1 MKYVYYI
8 EGQDNIG
15 KSTIIEELKR
25 RELISPKTTIEYH
38 KFPTHRMTNYMTLFN
53 NLLNDMKFNNRVSK
67 TDIGKLIEVTMNIL
81 INDMKYTFGNY
92 SILDQAE
99 INICDRGPLST
110 YLYQYKQ
117 YCEVMGIDFPE
128 EVNLHNFFYNV
139 VLSDDSNKIPLVI
152 NRNIILLTNEHNIK
166 LPKDNKE
173 SIEYKNEYDI
183 NEKLQ
188 NRIKTDINT
197 IKDLVKSSKGQ
208 YSIGHFNFYTVDIGT
223 TIDSKL
229 NKGRKSIEDICDE
242 IEDIIVFDYLNAKLN
257 KYGEKLPS

>member
-25 RELISPKTTIEYH
+25 RELVSHKTSIEYH

-53 NLLNDMKFNNRVSK
+53 NLFNDMRFNNRVSK
-67 TDIGKLIEVTMNIL
+67 TDIGKLIEVTMDIL
-81 INDMKYTFGNY
+81 INDMKYTFSNY

-117 YCEVMGIDFPE
+117 YCEVMGKTYLPE

-152 NRNIILLTNEHNIK
+152 NRNIILLTNEYNIK

-173 SIEYKNEYDI
+173 TIEYKNEYD
-183 NEKLQ
+183 NNQKLQ
-188 NRIKTDINT
+188 DRIKADINT
-197 IKDLVKSSKGQ
+197 IKDLVNSSKSQ
-208 YSIGHFNFYTVDIGT
+208 YSIGYFNFYTIDIGT

-229 NKGRKSIEDICDE
+229 NKRKTTEDICDE
-242 IEDIIVFDYLNAKLN
+242 IENIITSNYN
-257 KYGEKLPS
+257 KEDK

>member
-25 RELISPKTTIEYH
+25 RELVSPKTTIEYH

-67 TDIGKLIEVTMNIL
+67 TDIGKLIEVTMDIL

-128 EVNLHNFFYNV
+128 EVNLHNFFYNI

-152 NRNIILLTNEHNIK
+152 NRNIILLTNKHNIE

-173 SIEYKNEYDI
+173 TIEYKNEYD
-183 NEKLQ
+183 NNQKLQ
-188 NRIKTDINT
+188 DRIKTDINT
-197 IKDLVKSSKGQ
+197 IKDLVNSTNKNQ
-208 YSIGHFNFYTVDIGT
+208 YSIGHFNFYTIDIGT

-229 NKGRKSIEDICDE
+229 NKRKTTEDICDE
-242 IEDIIVFDYLNAKLN
+242 IENIITSNYN
-257 KYGEKLPS
+257 KEDK

>member
-25 RELISPKTTIEYH
+25 RELVNPKTTIDYH

-67 TDIGKLIEVTMNIL
+67 EDIGKLIEVTMDIL

-117 YCEVMGIDFPE
+117 YCEVMGIDLPE

-152 NRNIILLTNEHNIK
+152 NRNIILLTNEYNIE
-166 LPKDNKE
+166 LPKDNTE
-173 SIEYKNEYDI
+173 TIEYKNEYD
-183 NEKLQ
+183 NNQKLQ
-188 NRIKTDINT
+188 DRIKTDINT
-197 IKDLVKSSKGQ
+197 IKDLVKSNKGQ

-223 TIDSKL
+223 TVDSKL
-229 NKGRKSIEDICDE
+229 NKGRKSVEDICNE
-242 IEDIIVFDYLNAKLN
+242 IEDIVVFNYLNSKLN